1 MSDENLINPTSELP
15 VSCIH
20 KILTFSQGNT
30 LNDLLGLCQ
39 GSQMMKSILGKEGKW
54 NFRYNEEKLAFVPD
68 DMDESLNS
76 VYGIDFEVGVQYNPF
91 QKSKGKGFLNDEEI
105 MRLLEDIVSA
115 FDHYVLPMM
124 QSRLIIFSGKVNLM
138 VHYLWMTLSN
148 EKLDQIIRFCQNKLQ
163 KNTLYPLFLCMKICI
178 QPATCED
185 VYLEFTPDTLKIIF
199 LDSNDFSADMV
210 KHLSKTSY
218 PDFKKIEWITC
229 YDNNKWNFSFKI
241 TFDENLNHV
250 ITISRITEETLYCL
264 MRLGK
269 EFVYRS
275 KQVIV
280 SHNIFDFGVIF
291 SMKESF
297 VHYLELLKEML
308 EDGLLHFGAND
319 EKNKNNKYNKN
330 NQKKEDKGDK
340 GDKFMVL
347 VRVQNTKHLTLE
359 NAIDLQITLA
369 YLTQKTKIDKFIL
382 VFSYDASSYAWKN
395 YDAEEMFQTLMD
407 FTERFDEMNCVESVY
422 IYKLFVDYSLLNH
435 IDQLDEMIKN

>member
-163 KNTLYPLFLCMKICI
+163 KNTLYPLFLRMKICI
-178 QPATCED
+178 QPATRED

-218 PDFKKIEWITC
+218 PNFNRIEWITC

-297 VHYLELLKEML
+297 IHYLELLKEML
-308 EDGLLHFGAND
+308 EDGILTFQPN
-319 EKNKNNKYNKN
+319 
-330 NQKKEDKGDK
+330 
-340 GDKFMVL
+340 KFMVL
-347 VRVQNTKHLTLE
+347 IRVRNTNNLTLE
-359 NAIDLQITLA
+359 NARDLQDTLA
-369 YLTQKTKIDKFIL
+369 YLTQNTKIDEFIL
-382 VFSYDASSYAWKN
+382 VFSYHASYYAWED
-395 YDAEEMFQTLMD
+395 YDAEEMLQNLMD
-407 FTERFDEMNCVESVY
+407 FTDLLDRLNEMDCVESVY
-422 IYKLFVDYSLLNH
+422 IYKLFVSDSLLSH
-435 IDQLDEMIKN
+435 IDQLNEMIKI